1 MNKFLSSVTSND
13 LIRSSQL
20 YKDFISL
27 NQDDFDA
34 VKGDYDQLTE
44 PKDMKDFISLEGV
57 LDVRISDEVDSKVID
72 IQRDVFNKNNLYK
85 ALNDSLN
92 NLMYEFDI
100 ISAKFKEVSLAFKNL
115 SNAYKTSING
125 SYIEKAFSSLASIT
139 GDWSKAYSSQ
149 KSFFK
154 IEIKEF
160 FKYIHK
166 EINSF
171 TNLYADYSI
180 TRTNF
185 VEFKNKLSKVKD
197 NPQKFNEMKKEY
209 FGVKVCFGFILNRLY
224 YEYIRVNQEHADRIR
239 KQFTMLNE
247 NKDTFLSDYLNL
259 TNMLNMNI

>member
-1 MNKFLSSVTSND
+1 MNKFLFSVTSND
-13 LIRSSQL
+13 LIRSCQL

-171 TNLYADYSI
+171 TNLYDDYSI

>member
-166 EINSF
+166 EINTF
-171 TNLYADYSI
+171 TNLYDDYSI

-197 NPQKFNEMKKEY
+197 NPLKFNEMKKEY

>member
-171 TNLYADYSI
+171 TNLYDDYSI

-209 FGVKVCFGFILNRLY
+209 FGVKVFFGFILNRLY

>member
-171 TNLYADYSI
+171 TNLYDDYSI
-180 TRTNF
+180 TRTKL

>member
-34 VKGDYDQLTE
+34 IKGDYDQLTE

-171 TNLYADYSI
+171 TNLYDDYSI

>member
-13 LIRSSQL
+13 LIRSNQL

-166 EINSF
+166 EINTF
-171 TNLYADYSI
+171 TNLYDDYSI

-197 NPQKFNEMKKEY
+197 NPLKFNEMKKEY

>member
-34 VKGDYDQLTE
+34 VKDDYDQLTE
-44 PKDMKDFISLEGV
+44 PKDMRDFISLEGV

-139 GDWSKAYSSQ
+139 GDWSNPYSSQ

-171 TNLYADYSI
+171 TNLYDDYSI

-185 VEFKNKLSKVKD
+185 IEFKNKLSKVKD

>member
-34 VKGDYDQLTE
+34 VKGDYDQPTE

-166 EINSF
+166 EINTF
-171 TNLYADYSI
+171 TNLYDDYSI